1 MCTNFKDIK
10 TFYIG
15 IFLDT
20 EASEARSSYTAVNT
34 AHHDQFLPSYT
45 SHIILPSIVLVSDS
59 FTKYVNIAQILHL
72 RIPTGINV
80 CIVTDKISWRRMR
93 RRKGLQL
100 I

>member
-59 FTKYVNIAQILHL
+59 FTKYVNIAHTAFEDPNRNKCLHCH
-72 RIPTGINV
+72 RQN
-80 CIVTDKISWRRMR
+80 
-93 RRKGLQL
+93 
-100 I
+100 